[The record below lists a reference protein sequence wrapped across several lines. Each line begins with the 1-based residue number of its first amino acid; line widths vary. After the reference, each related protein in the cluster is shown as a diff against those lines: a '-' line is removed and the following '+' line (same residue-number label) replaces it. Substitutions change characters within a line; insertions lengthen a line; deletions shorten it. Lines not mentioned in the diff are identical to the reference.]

1 MRRFLVLISL
11 LWNLT
16 GCTTESSQIEDVGI
30 DGARAELKTELK
42 KSLDDRMQGKEILKE
57 NYLNKIL
64 DRTEF
69 SVDEVDRS
77 EASAKVQVKI
87 KTVPL
92 KVREALTDIMVKVDP
107 AQENN
112 FNVPDA
118 LALISK
124 QYGLE
129 PSAGLEMKKTIL
141 LKKDGVWK
149 AQVPAKPIP

>member
-1 MRRFLVLISL
+1 MRRFLVLFPL

-16 GCTTESSQIEDVGI
+16 ACTTESSQIEDVGI
-30 DGARAELKTELK
+30 DGARAELKGELK

-69 SVDEVDRS
+69 SVEEVDRS
-77 EASAKVQVKI
+77 EASAKVKVKI

-107 AQENN
+107 VQENN

-129 PSAGLEMKKTIL
+129 PSADLEMKKTIL
-141 LKKDGVWK
+141 LKKEGVWK
-149 AQVPAKPIP
+149 AQAPAKPIP